1 MGHNPDMATAAASL
15 HVAPSLDDGL
25 ALRYFP
31 VTSQDGTELTA
42 WTNDVAGPTV
52 LAAGRRERDETQE
65 FIDTLIARRARR
77 AGAAPP
83 ALPAAA
89 RLG

>member
-1 MGHNPDMATAAASL
+1 MNHLVGPLVQPLMRWAQQSQRTACRNAMVAS
-15 HVAPSLDDGL
+15 
-25 ALRYFP
+25 
-31 VTSQDGTELTA
+31 TA
-42 WTNDVAGPTV
+42 

-65 FIDTLIARRARR
+65 FIDSVLARRARR

-83 ALPAAA
+83 TLPAA